1 MYGTKQR
8 IKELRLGIIMEA
20 KIRYH
25 EAHKIHFAKEYPNA
39 FRSGHYTAPAWLK
52 VATANGL
59 TNYIINFVNWSGYRA
74 TRISTTGRKI
84 GDKWIKGTTR
94 RGTADISLT
103 IRGKSIMIE
112 VKVGSDKP
120 SEHQLKEQAKERAAG
135 GWYEFVSSPEEFLEI
150 YDRIVSL

>member
-1 MYGTKQR
+1 
-8 IKELRLGIIMEA
+8 MEA
-20 KIRYH
+20 KMRYH
-25 EAHKIHFAKEYPNA
+25 EAHKIHYAKEYPNA
-39 FRSGHYTAPAWLK
+39 FRSGHYTAPVWPK

-59 TNYIINFVNWSGYRA
+59 TNYIINFVNWSGFRA

-94 RGTADISLT
+94 KGTADISLT
-103 IRGKSIMIE
+103 VKGKAIMIE

-135 GWYEFVSSPEEFLEI
+135 GMYEFVRNPEEFLEI
-150 YDRIVSL
+150 YDKILSL